1 MKMSF
6 STLGCPDFSW
16 TDICSLAKD
25 FGFHGIEVRS
35 IGNIAGQAPFSP
47 KHIAETKANLKRMKL
62 EICCLSSGCALK
74 FADRHEKSL
83 AELKAYIALAK
94 ELGTPYVRVLGDLK
108 AMPEE
113 DFPDEN
119 VIEPMKILAPIA
131 EEAGVTLLIETNGV
145 YSDTARLADVLA
157 QIGSDNVAA
166 LWDWN
171 HPYRFNGESPE
182 TTIKNLGAYIKHTHI
197 KDSVVEDGKVVYRL
211 VGEGDLPP
219 MADYMKALRSLNYEG
234 YISLEWLK
242 QYAPELSDAGI
253 VFPHYANFM
262 SQYLGNDHAGE
273 RLQTSNRGD
282 GYYVWEKNQLIDYTF
297 PQVLDRMCEEF
308 PDQWAFRYTEFDYN
322 RTYPEFRDDVDTF
335 ARALISMGVKQ
346 GDHVA
351 IWATNVP
358 QWYIT
363 FWATVKI
370 GAVLVTVNTA
380 YKIHEAEYLLRQ
392 SDTHTLVMTDGY
404 KDSDYVAIIKELI
417 PELENMDEVK
427 PIHSRKLPFLRNII
441 TVDSKQKG
449 CMTWEEAVALADK
462 TPIEVVWRRAAMINK
477 HDVCNMQYTSGTTGF
492 PKGVMLTHYNVVN
505 NGKAIGDCMDL
516 STADRMMIQVP
527 MFHCFGMVLAMTASM
542 THGTTMSPI
551 SAFSPKKGLA
561 CINKEKITAFHGVPT
576 MFIAMLAHEDFDKTD
591 FSYMRTGIMAGS
603 PCPIKVM
610 EEVLDK
616 MHMSE
621 ICITYGQTEASPAT
635 TMSKTTDTIE
645 QRVNTVGA
653 AIFGVE

>member
-253 VFPHYANFM
+253 
-262 SQYLGNDHAGE
+262 DH
-273 RLQTSNRGD
+273 S
-282 GYYVWEKNQLIDYTF
+282 
-297 PQVLDRMCEEF
+297 
-308 PDQWAFRYTEFDYN
+308 
-322 RTYPEFRDDVDTF
+322 
-335 ARALISMGVKQ
+335 
-346 GDHVA
+346 
-351 IWATNVP
+351 
-358 QWYIT
+358 
-363 FWATVKI
+363 
-370 GAVLVTVNTA
+370 
-380 YKIHEAEYLLRQ
+380 
-392 SDTHTLVMTDGY
+392 
-404 KDSDYVAIIKELI
+404 
-417 PELENMDEVK
+417 
-427 PIHSRKLPFLRNII
+427 
-441 TVDSKQKG
+441 
-449 CMTWEEAVALADK
+449 
-462 TPIEVVWRRAAMINK
+462 
-477 HDVCNMQYTSGTTGF
+477 
-492 PKGVMLTHYNVVN
+492 
-505 NGKAIGDCMDL
+505 
-516 STADRMMIQVP
+516 
-527 MFHCFGMVLAMTASM
+527 
-542 THGTTMSPI
+542 
-551 SAFSPKKGLA
+551 
-561 CINKEKITAFHGVPT
+561 
-576 MFIAMLAHEDFDKTD
+576 EDF
-591 FSYMRTGIMAGS
+591 SRI
-603 PCPIKVM
+603 
-610 EEVLDK
+610 LDAFAWTK
-616 MHMSE
+616 
-621 ICITYGQTEASPAT
+621 
-635 TMSKTTDTIE
+635 
-645 QRVNTVGA
+645 
-653 AIFGVE
+653 